1 MPTKKGKSKPAKA
14 KKASNKM
21 RRDHPVGGA
30 VGARGVGKTR
40 GGRSNNSRR
49 TTGPARTKTGAA
61 PKAGGRRKAAGRLR
75 KTEAGPVWIGSSP
88 APRKAPGEDKG
99 AQKAGGGERV
109 VIL

>member
-1 MPTKKGKSKPAKA
+1 MPTKKGKAKPAKA

-49 TTGPARTKTGAA
+49 TTGPRRTKTGALPTA
-61 PKAGGRRKAAGRLR
+61 RATPGTAIKPPPPLDR
-75 KTEAGPVWIGSSP
+75 P
-88 APRKAPGEDKG
+88 AEERGDT
-99 AQKAGGGERV
+99 KAGGGERV
-109 VIL
+109 TIL